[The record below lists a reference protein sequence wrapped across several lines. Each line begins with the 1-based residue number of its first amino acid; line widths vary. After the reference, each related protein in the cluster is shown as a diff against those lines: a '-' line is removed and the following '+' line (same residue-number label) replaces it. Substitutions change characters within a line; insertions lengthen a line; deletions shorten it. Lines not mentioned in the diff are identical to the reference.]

1 MPTDEKDTKA
11 FCDYMQKSA
20 SCQPKCAC
28 DDATYKAM
36 FEESTKLIKAAY
48 SCANNFTCGA
58 AGLRAS
64 VLTGILAAFVAIF
77 AAK

>member
-1 MPTDEKDTKA
+1 MSDKKA
-11 FCDYMQKSA
+11 NCDYAKA
-20 SCQPKCAC
+20 TAACTPKCAC
-28 DDATYKAM
+28 DDATYKAA
-36 FEESTKLIKAAY
+36 FD
-48 SCANNFTCGA
+48 ANAQVVKTTFDCDVTQCGASAA

>member
-20 SCQPKCAC
+20 SCTPKCAC
-28 DDATYKAM
+28 DDATYKAG
-36 FEESTKLIKAAY
+36 FEESAKLLKDTL
-48 SCANNFTCGA
+48 SCTVTCGA